1 MFSRS
6 FNLNSNQAKPESYR
20 SNRKVVNSEHF
31 VCYMGEGWYVETPQD
46 EYGPFQSLRD
56 AENYYEVVGN
66 PMRQTLIGTELQ
78 KEKRGI
84 GARLWEARTARR
96 LTQVELGKLAGF
108 SQAVV
113 QNIENGVLWHPSVVS
128 ELAVAMGLTP
138 AWLQWGEPFT
148 DKQDNS

>member
-1 MFSRS
+1 
-6 FNLNSNQAKPESYR
+6 
-20 SNRKVVNSEHF
+20 
-31 VCYMGEGWYVETPQD
+31 MGEGWYVETPQD

-56 AENYYEVVGN
+56 AENYYEVLGN
-66 PMRQTLIGTELQ
+66 PMRQTLIGMELQ

-113 QNIENGVLWHPSVVS
+113 QNIEDGVLWHPSVVS